1 MSTLRE
7 EQGKLT
13 PQPAAPGD
21 CSVGIIET
29 LQFAAPLQHS
39 VVCSCR
45 EQGAWGRLR
54 QPVRHQEAAEDW
66 RGEAHSAAPS
76 PTELRGAR
84 GPCHILPEL

>member
-1 MSTLRE
+1 MSVSTLRE

-39 VVCSCR
+39 EECR
-45 EQGAWGRLR
+45 
-54 QPVRHQEAAEDW
+54 AAES
-66 RGEAHSAAPS
+66 RG
-76 PTELRGAR
+76 RG
-84 GPCHILPEL
+84 GG